1 MLINYLKILSSQ
13 KLGGNQ
19 LPVFAV
25 LSSKNI
31 TFYESESPETHYLKD
46 LALND
51 IHFLEVYI
59 VTAILEGGWREAP
72 TEHMPLKLTFITNNL
87 FNYLG

>member
-1 MLINYLKILSSQ
+1 MDSKVSWKMLCWLINYLINNIKILSSQ

-59 VTAILEGGWREAP
+59 II
-72 TEHMPLKLTFITNNL
+72 M
-87 FNYLG
+87 